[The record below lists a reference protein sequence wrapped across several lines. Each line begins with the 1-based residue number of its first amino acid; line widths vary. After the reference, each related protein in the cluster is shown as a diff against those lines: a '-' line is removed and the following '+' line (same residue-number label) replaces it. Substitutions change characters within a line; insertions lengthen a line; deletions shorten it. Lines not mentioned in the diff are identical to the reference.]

1 MTHQDVRKT
10 ATQVGKKKKSDI
22 NNLKAYNLYF
32 VCCQKMDDQPKS
44 KWDDVRFSDGLD
56 PKGPYES
63 KDRLTQTDSCPFIPT
78 YLQVHPS
85 PGKKNKTEKG
95 CFLFQTYT

>member
-1 MTHQDVRKT
+1 
-10 ATQVGKKKKSDI
+10 
-22 NNLKAYNLYF
+22 
-32 VCCQKMDDQPKS
+32 MDDQPKS
-44 KWDDVRFSDGLD
+44 KWDDVRFSDELD

-85 PGKKNKTEKG
+85 PGKKKKKQKRAVSFSRPTHDG
-95 CFLFQTYT
+95 T